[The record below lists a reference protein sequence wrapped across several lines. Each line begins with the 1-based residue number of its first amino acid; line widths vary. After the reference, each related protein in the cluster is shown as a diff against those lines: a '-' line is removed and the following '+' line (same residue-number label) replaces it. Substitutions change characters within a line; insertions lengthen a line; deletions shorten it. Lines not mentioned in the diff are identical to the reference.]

1 MTDTD
6 IVNVATPKT
15 LPVTVRVPGVT
26 TILGEFAYHSQGKV
40 LCCTNTQELIVSLSE
55 SPDNQVHVFNSFT
68 GDRKKFSLTSL
79 KFRKEDKWA
88 NYVKGILQQLS
99 ENNIR
104 LKPFNVDL
112 SGSILKNEGAKL
124 CAAVS
129 VGVSTALKAYLGFE
143 ISDRE
148 LAFMCYK
155 SCTFYCGE
163 LTKFSTIL
171 AMLCAEEGRYLLVDM
186 DSLTHIMLDDPFDD
200 KCILAI
206 VDCKIPP
213 LAMREEIIHKHSQI
227 SNAFDRLKRI
237 YPHSL
242 KDFPIG
248 DLIDRTIPLDE
259 ESRKICI
266 AVLEDRFAAANMQKY
281 FSLKDYQH
289 IGKSLTRVGKLFR
302 DDLEITCPELDW
314 LIKRAFE
321 VPSCMGASFVFNGDN
336 VYAVLIGARKDA
348 PLYEAKLEDYE
359 RIFGFKAKA
368 VALRPCGK
376 CEIISS

>member
-1 MTDTD
+1 
-6 IVNVATPKT
+6 
-15 LPVTVRVPGVT
+15 
-26 TILGEFAYHSQGKV
+26 
-40 LCCTNTQELIVSLSE
+40 
-55 SPDNQVHVFNSFT
+55 
-68 GDRKKFSLTSL
+68 
-79 KFRKEDKWA
+79 
-88 NYVKGILQQLS
+88 
-99 ENNIR
+99 
-104 LKPFNVDL
+104 
-112 SGSILKNEGAKL
+112 
-124 CAAVS
+124 
-129 VGVSTALKAYLGFE
+129 
-143 ISDRE
+143 
-148 LAFMCYK
+148 
-155 SCTFYCGE
+155 
-163 LTKFSTIL
+163 
-171 AMLCAEEGRYLLVDM
+171 
-186 DSLTHIMLDDPFDD
+186 
-200 KCILAI
+200 
-206 VDCKIPP
+206 
-213 LAMREEIIHKHSQI
+213 MREEIIHKHSQV

-281 FSLKDYQH
+281 FSLKAYQH
-289 IGKSLTRVGKLFR
+289 IGKSLTKIGKLFR

-336 VYAVLIGARKDA
+336 VYAVLIGARQDA

-359 RIFGFKAKA
+359 RIFGFKANA